1 MKRRQSAI
9 GGAGAAAAALLVTGC
24 GASTTSDAD
33 FPSDTIEI
41 IVPWAAGGSSDVMV
55 RAFTEPFQ
63 EELGESVLVVNRPG
77 GGSAVGAAEAAN
89 ANGDGYTVL
98 HSTSSTFVTV
108 PLRQPVRYTPDD
120 FRTFTALG
128 DQPIVL
134 VADADTGWE
143 SLDDAADFDGERM
156 QVGATSIGNVLHLV
170 ASNFVDEAGMTSEAI
185 PFDGSNE
192 VVMAVANGD
201 VDLAGVEANIAIPQI
216 EAGEVVPLAVS
227 SDERVDALPEV
238 QTFGEQGYDRSQGRL
253 SRVALSVPSDTPE
266 EIYEAL
272 STASAQ
278 ALESES
284 WKEYAAS
291 TNLIEPEFTGD
302 EWMTEFVPNEVDWT
316 RESFGPAGV
325 EEEGSAE

>member
-1 MKRRQSAI
+1 MKRRHSVMGA
-9 GGAGAAAAALLVTGC
+9 AGASTALLVLTAC
-24 GASTTSDAD
+24 GASTSGAD
-33 FPSDTIEI
+33 FPSDTVEI

-63 EELGESVLVVNRPG
+63 EALGESVLVVNRPG
-77 GGSAVGAAEAAN
+77 GGSAVGAAEAAK
-89 ANGDGYTVL
+89 ADGDGYTVL

-108 PLRQPVRYTPDD
+108 PLRQQVRYTPDD

-143 SLDDAADFDGERM
+143 SLDDAAEFEGDHM

-227 SDERVDALPEV
+227 SAERVEALPEV

-253 SRVALSVPSDTPE
+253 SRVALSVPSDAPDE
-266 EIYEAL
+266 VYEAL
-272 STASAQ
+272 AMASEK
-278 ALESES
+278 ALESDS
-284 WKEYAAS
+284 WKQYAAS
-291 TNLIEPEFTGD
+291 TNLIEPEYTGD
-302 EWMTEFVPNEVDWT
+302 EWMTEFVPNEVQWT

-325 EEEGSAE
+325 EVGADE